1 MCRLLSTLLRAL
13 LFAWVCVCLGGTTVR
28 AAETSTAADFDGDG
42 QDDRVTVDSGE
53 PAVLHVWLSTT
64 GTTSTI
70 RCAAP
75 VLRIVAIDL
84 DGDHRAE
91 LIGRDTAA
99 GLHIWTNKRKGFRS
113 FRPHRVVPG
122 ALGRA
127 THHNWDDGPLSD
139 SSGVPWNKTS
149 PVGLVLSA
157 DSRSPA
163 RGPASR
169 LPVVSRARGTNRSL
183 TPLRPRPPP
192 LSL

>member
-1 MCRLLSTLLRAL
+1 MRHLLSTLLRAL
-13 LFAWVCVCLGGTTVR
+13 LFAWVCVWLGGATVQ
-28 AAETSTAADFDGDG
+28 AAETSIAADFDGDG

-75 VLRIVAIDL
+75 VLRIVALDL

-99 GLHIWTNKRKGFRS
+99 GLHIWTNKRKGFHA
-113 FRPHRVVPG
+113 FRPHRIVPG

>member
-1 MCRLLSTLLRAL
+1 MRRLLSTLLRAL
-13 LFAWVCVCLGGTTVR
+13 ILAWVCVWLGGNTVQ
-28 AAETSTAADFDGDG
+28 AAETSITADFDGDG

-75 VLRIVAIDL
+75 VLRIVALDL

-99 GLHIWTNKRKGFRS
+99 GLHIWTNKRKGFHA
-113 FRPHRVVPG
+113 FRPHRIVPG

-157 DSRSPA
+157 DSRSPG
-163 RGPASR
+163 RSSASR
-169 LPVVSRARGTNRSL
+169 LPVVSRARGTNRSD